1 MIIDKVGGV
10 GPNYGPK
17 KNEPTARAE
26 TPLRAG
32 DAVTI
37 SAEGARAAEAA
48 RVAKAALQTEEPD
61 RAERLRDIKE
71 RVARGEYDAVSD
83 EQANRVAESL
93 LGVFF
98 RG

>member
-1 MIIDKVGGV
+1 MMIDKVGGV

-17 KNEPTARAE
+17 KNEATTRSEAPARS
-26 TPLRAG
+26 G

-48 RVAKAALQTEEPD
+48 RAARAALQSEDPD
-61 RAERLRDIKE
+61 RSERLREIKE
-71 RVARGEYDAVSD
+71 RLARGEYDAVSE
-83 EQANRVAESL
+83 EQANRIAESL
-93 LGVFF
+93 IGVFF